1 MRIEK
6 AIIATAAALIVNAM
20 PALAAGVDIPA
31 PDAPPVNVQL
41 GVRYDSN
48 VAASNGAL
56 ATSRGLSRDDE
67 IFSPAV
73 AVNYTKQLGSLGFFT
88 QGTFGYDFYANN
100 DVLNRERIGVLAG
113 VATQMS
119 GCQLTPRVSYM
130 RRQSDLQDLNVAV
143 TKNTQ
148 EDVTVGMDVVCSG
161 FGRLVPS
168 ASVQQTWANNSS
180 GSLFST
186 DYQSLSANA
195 GLGYQAGNFGTISLV
210 GQYADTQYDN
220 RFIPLLSSLHRDGY
234 KVYSGGLH
242 YEKPIGATLQV
253 AASVYQTSLSYDG
266 LGLNFSGVTYD
277 GTVTY
282 QPDSRF
288 DVTAHFGRQTSPS
301 NFLNAAYSID
311 QIMSL
316 DAHYRLTARLMAGVG
331 VSNKLQKFQGAN
343 LISATDL
350 TKQSVTSFY
359 GTLGFNVTS
368 RMNLAFVARSTQRH
382 ADLAAYSYT
391 DNQIGLT
398 LSQAFF

>member
-20 PALAAGVDIPA
+20 PAMAAGVDIPGA
-31 PDAPPVNVQL
+31 DAPPINVQL
-41 GVRYDSN
+41 GIRYDSN
-48 VAASNGAL
+48 VAASNGAF
-56 ATSRGLSRDDE
+56 ATARGLSREDE

-88 QGTFGYDFYANN
+88 QGTLGYDFYANN
-100 DVLNRERIGVLAG
+100 DILNRERIGVLAG
-113 VATQMS
+113 VSTQLS

-148 EDVTVGMDVVCSG
+148 EDVTVGMDVVCNG

-168 ASVQQTWANNSS
+168 ASVQQTWATNSS

-186 DYQSLSANA
+186 DYQSFSANA
-195 GLGYQAGNFGTISLV
+195 GLGYQAGSLGTISLV

-220 RFIPLLSSLHRDGY
+220 RFIPLIPALHRDGY

-242 YEKPIGATLQV
+242 YEKPIGGTIEIG
-253 AASVYQTSLSYDG
+253 ASIYQTSLSYDG
-266 LGLNFSGVTYD
+266 VGLNFSGITYD
-277 GTVTY
+277 ATATY
-282 QPDSRF
+282 RPDTRF

-311 QIMSL
+311 QIL
-316 DAHYRLTARLMAGVG
+316 QGDAHYRLTSRMTAGLG
-331 VSNKLQKFQGAN
+331 VSNRLQSFRGAN
-343 LISATDL
+343 LIFATDL
-350 TKQSVTSFY
+350 TRQSVTSFY

-368 RMNLAFVARSTQRH
+368 RMNLAFVARNTQRH

-398 LSQAFF
+398 LSQAF